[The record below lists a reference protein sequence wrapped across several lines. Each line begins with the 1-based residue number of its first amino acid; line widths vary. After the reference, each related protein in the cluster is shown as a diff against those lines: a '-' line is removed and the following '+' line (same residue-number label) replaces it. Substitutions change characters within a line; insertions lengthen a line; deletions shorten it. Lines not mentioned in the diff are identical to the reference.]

1 MDEKKKETW
10 DFQKGRKK
18 KHAGRWI
25 KAKEK
30 GRRRFILQSRERK
43 KKQRYLPDVDLTIAK
58 DAVPYGEQRE
68 EEQERSDIGR
78 YRYFDAKEA
87 GKRLFRL
94 RAAGK
99 KFRKESAWDKQ
110 TAKESAS
117 PIRASPRQKGKQ
129 TYQKAEKK
137 YMVLTGKRTG
147 KRLNQ
152 AKGAGKKALSETG
165 KKLLMELKPYHMKGL
180 LFLLPIFLGP
190 LILVGILY
198 CSPFAVFAPPLSEER
213 DVRVVLKEMDDT
225 YQREIKKVLMDREG
239 FDRIEIHADGWEG
252 DAFTD
257 NYTDVLMVYM
267 TSYNVGQAVT
277 IMEGENEANLRN
289 LYTEMNHYQV
299 LTRTERKEDINE
311 EGEVVVTYEKIK
323 DVYVTCKTYRDY
335 LGTGKLSAYQEE
347 LLLALMTESEYA
359 ASGPALSEE
368 EREDVLSLIG
378 EEGIY
383 RVLEYVL
390 SQVGK
395 PYSQEHRDSGEAFDC
410 SSLTYYAYLQAGISL
425 TYGGSNTAAAQ
436 AELCVEKGW
445 VVSVEELTPGDLIF
459 YSFAVNGRFENISH
473 VALYAGNGYVIDAS
487 SSRGQVVYRPL
498 YGREDIVLCARVQR

>member
-1 MDEKKKETW
+1 MEGKKKDIWTA
-10 DFQKGRKK
+10 QKGREKRN
-18 KHAGRWI
+18 AGRWR
-25 KAKEK
+25 KAREK
-30 GRRRFILQSRERK
+30 GRKRFILQSRERK
-43 KKQRYLPDVDLTIAK
+43 RKRRYLPDVDLTIAK
-58 DAVPYGEQRE
+58 DAVSYGEQRE
-68 EEQERSDIGR
+68 ERQESSDISS

-99 KFRKESAWDKQ
+99 RFRKESARDKQ
-110 TAKESAS
+110 TAKEGTS

-137 YMVLTGKRTG
+137 NMVLTGKHTEKRLRQTVEAG
-147 KRLNQ
+147 KRVFLE
-152 AKGAGKKALSETG
+152 AGKQLFMG
-165 KKLLMELKPYHMKGL
+165 LKPYLLKGL
-180 LFLLPIFLGP
+180 LFILPIFLGP
-190 LILVGILY
+190 LLLIGILY
-198 CSPFAVFAPPLSEER
+198 CSPFAVFAPPLSEEQ

-225 YQREIKKVLMDREG
+225 YQRELQKVLTDREG

-267 TSYNVGQAVT
+267 TSFNVGQAVT
-277 IMEGENEANLRN
+277 IMEGENEINLRN
-289 LYTEMNHYQV
+289 LFIDMNHYQV
-299 LTRTERKEDINE
+299 LTRTERKEDVNE

-323 DVYVTCKTYRDY
+323 EVYVTCKTYRDY

-347 LLLALMTESEYA
+347 MLLALMTEAEYA
-359 ASGPALSEE
+359 ASGPVLSEE
-368 EREDVLSLIG
+368 EREDVLSPIG
-378 EEGIY
+378 EESIY
-383 RVLEYVL
+383 QVLKYAL

-410 SSLTYYAYLQAGISL
+410 SSLTYYAYRQAGISL

-436 AELCVEKGW
+436 AELCVQKGW

-473 VALYAGNGYVIDAS
+473 VALYAGEGYVIDAS
-487 SSRGQVVYRPL
+487 SSRGQVVYRAL